1 MSRCLQLAANG
12 MGTTRPNPMVGSVVV
27 YKDTIIGEGWHLKPG
42 DPHAEV
48 NAINSVQDKSLL
60 RHSTLYVNL
69 EPCSHFG
76 RTPPCADLIIT
87 SKIPTVVIG
96 TVDPHAIVKGAG
108 IKKLLDSGID
118 VVVGVLENECTEL
131 NKRFFTFMQNKR
143 PYIIL
148 KWAESADG
156 FIAPER
162 RLEQKPVWITNL
174 LSRQLVHKWRSEE
187 HAILVGT
194 QTVLDDN
201 PELTV
206 REWTGNNPIRVV
218 LDFSSRADKNSLIFN
233 DEAKTILITGTS
245 QFAELSH
252 NVIIEKV
259 EKIDVKMILE
269 VLYNHAI
276 TSVIVEG
283 GSRTLQSF
291 IDENLWDEARV
302 FLGNKMFGSGI
313 KAPQFKPAASDLKL
327 IGEDRLSVYKNCA
340 E

>member
-1 MSRCLQLAANG
+1 
-12 MGTTRPNPMVGSVVV
+12 
-27 YKDTIIGEGWHLKPG
+27 
-42 DPHAEV
+42 
-48 NAINSVQDKSLL
+48 
-60 RHSTLYVNL
+60 
-69 EPCSHFG
+69 
-76 RTPPCADLIIT
+76 
-87 SKIPTVVIG
+87 
-96 TVDPHAIVKGAG
+96 G
-108 IKKLLDSGID
+108 IKKLLDSGIV

-131 NKRFFTFMQNKR
+131 NRRFFTFMQKKR

-156 FIAPER
+156 FIAPEK
-162 RLEQKPVWITNL
+162 RLEQKPVWITNS

-206 REWTGNNPIRVV
+206 REWSGNNPIRVV
-218 LDFSSRADKNSLIFN
+218 LDYSSRADKNSLIFN

-245 QFAELSH
+245 QFPELSQ

-259 EKIDVKMILE
+259 KEIDVKTILE
-269 VLYNHAI
+269 VLYKHAI

-313 KAPQFKPAASDLKL
+313 KAPQFKHAASDLKL